1 MNGGRSP
8 MNIQLSSISKTFNQ
22 RLILNQIDFQAESGK
37 LIHIVGGNGSGK
49 STIFKII
56 CQIIEPD
63 SGTVFLSDD
72 VNLGALIENPSFIED
87 RSIKANLSF
96 LGKIKNQFNEERVVN
111 LVSRLGLDYDNKL
124 KLSKYSLGMRQKI
137 GIIQA
142 IMENQNVILLDEPTR
157 GLDKEALA
165 EFNKIIGE
173 LIEESKTIIIAS
185 HDNLADL
192 QFDEYYSLEEGR
204 LQSSLKN

>member
-1 MNGGRSP
+1 

-111 LVSRLGLDYDNKL
+111 LVSRLGLDYDNKQ
-124 KLSKYSLGMRQKI
+124 KLSKYSLGMRQKV

>member
-1 MNGGRSP
+1 

-124 KLSKYSLGMRQKI
+124 KLSKYSLGMRQKV

>member
-1 MNGGRSP
+1 

-96 LGKIKNQFNEERVVN
+96 LGKIKKQFNEERVIN

-124 KLSKYSLGMRQKI
+124 KLSKYSLGMRQKV

-204 LQSSLKN
+204 LQSS